1 MILPQGFF
9 ASLLFKSCKIY
20 RAIIVFFCNL
30 LLKIV
35 KVFAIIKKDNL
46 TKEGTDMEIRYEL
59 SKNLKEKPTDETK
72 LGFGHVFTDHMFIM
86 DYDTGMG
93 WHDARIV
100 PYGNIEL
107 SPAAMCLHYGQE
119 IFEGL
124 KAYRTA
130 DGKIQL
136 FRPDENFKRMNVSAE
151 RMVIPQ
157 IDEEF
162 CLKALM
168 ELLKIEKDWVPHTDG
183 TSLYIRPFII
193 SCDPYVGVRPAD
205 HYMFIIILSPSGA
218 YYSTGLN
225 PVKIYVE
232 QKYVRAVRGGTGF
245 AKTAANY
252 AISLAGQDEAHKQD
266 YEQVLWLDGVEQKYV
281 EEVGSMNIFFVID
294 GEVITP
300 LLTGSV
306 LPGITR
312 KSAIE
317 ICKKKGYKVS
327 ERRIS
332 IQEIADAYDN
342 GKLQEVFGTGTAA
355 VISPVGHLK
364 WGDKI
369 MTINDNKIGEIS
381 QMLYDT
387 LTGIQYGKL
396 PDEFGWIYKL
406 ED

>member
-1 MILPQGFF
+1 MLE
-9 ASLLFKSCKIY
+9 
-20 RAIIVFFCNL
+20 
-30 LLKIV
+30 
-35 KVFAIIKKDNL
+35 IK
-46 TKEGTDMEIRYEL
+46 YEL
-59 SKNLKEKPTDETK
+59 SENLKEKPKDETK
-72 LGFGHVFTDHMFIM
+72 LGFGHIFTDHMFVM
-86 DYDTGMG
+86 NYDEGKG
-93 WHDARIV
+93 WNNARIV
-100 PYGNIEL
+100 PFGNVEL

-130 DGKIQL
+130 DGSVQL
-136 FRPDENFKRMNVSAE
+136 FRPDENFKRMNVSAK

-162 CLKALM
+162 CLYALK
-168 ELLKIEKDWVPHTDG
+168 ELLKIEEEWVPHTEG
-183 TSLYIRPFII
+183 AALYIRPFIFAT
-193 SCDPYVGVRPAD
+193 DPYVGVKPAD
-205 HYMFIIILSPSGA
+205 HYLFMIILSPSGA

-232 QKYVRAVRGGTGF
+232 SKYVRAVRGGTGF

-252 AISLAGQDEAHKQD
+252 AISLAGQEEAHQQD
-266 YEQVLWLDGVEQKYV
+266 YEQVLWLDGVEQRYV

-294 GEVITP
+294 GEVVTP

-317 ICKKKGYKVS
+317 ICKKKGLKVS
-327 ERRIS
+327 ERKIA
-332 IQEIADAYDN
+332 IDEIAKAYDE
-342 GKLQEVFGTGTAA
+342 GKLDEVFGTGTAA

-369 MTINDNKIGEIS
+369 MTINDNKIGKIS

-387 LTGIQYGKL
+387 MTGMQWGKI
-396 PDEFGWIYKL
+396 PDEFGWIVPL
-406 ED
+406 PD

>member
-1 MILPQGFF
+1 MEI
-9 ASLLFKSCKIY
+9 
-20 RAIIVFFCNL
+20 
-30 LLKIV
+30 
-35 KVFAIIKKDNL
+35 KVEL
-46 TKEGTDMEIRYEL
+46 TKTP
-59 SKNLKEKPTDETK
+59 KEKPADESN

-86 DYDTGMG
+86 DYETGKG
-93 WHDARIV
+93 WHNARVV
-100 PYGNIEL
+100 PYQDLVL
-107 SPAAMCLHYGQE
+107 SPASMCLHYGQE

-130 DGKIQL
+130 EGKVQL
-136 FRPDENFKRMNVSAE
+136 FRPDENFKRMNVSNE

-157 IDEEF
+157 INEDDAMEG
-162 CLKALM
+162 LM
-168 ELLKIEKDWVPHTDG
+168 TLLNIEKDWVPHTEG

-193 SCDPYVGVRPAD
+193 AVDPYLGVRPAD
-205 HYMFIIILSPSGA
+205 KYMFIIILSPSGL

-232 QKYVRAVRGGTGF
+232 SKYVRAVRGGTGF

-266 YEQVLWLDGVEQKYV
+266 YEQVLWLDGVEQKYI

-300 LLTGSV
+300 KLTGSV

-317 ICKKKGYKVS
+317 VCRSRGYKVT
-327 ERRIS
+327 ERRLS
-332 IQEIADAYDN
+332 IQEVADAYDA
-342 GKLQEVFGTGTAA
+342 GKLDEVFGTGTAA

-364 WGDKI
+364 WNDKI
-369 MTINDNKIGEIS
+369 MEINDNKIGKIS

-387 LTGIQYGKL
+387 MTGIQWGKL
-396 PDEFGWIYKL
+396 PDEFGWIREVK
-406 ED
+406 

>member
-1 MILPQGFF
+1 MDI
-9 ASLLFKSCKIY
+9 KIE
-20 RAIIVFFCNL
+20 
-30 LLKIV
+30 
-35 KVFAIIKKDNL
+35 L
-46 TKEGTDMEIRYEL
+46 TKTP
-59 SKNLKEKPTDETK
+59 KAKPADESN

-86 DYDTGMG
+86 DYETGKG
-93 WHDARIV
+93 WHNARVV
-100 PYGNIEL
+100 PYQDLVL
-107 SPAAMCLHYGQE
+107 SPASMCLHYGQE

-130 DGKIQL
+130 EGKVQL
-136 FRPDENFKRMNVSAE
+136 FRPEENFKRMNVSNE

-157 IDEEF
+157 INEAD
-162 CLKALM
+162 ALEGLM
-168 ELLKIEKDWVPHTDG
+168 TLLNIEKDWVPHTEG

-193 SCDPYVGVRPAD
+193 AVDPYLGVKPAD
-205 HYMFIIILSPSGA
+205 KYMFIIILSPSGL

-232 QKYVRAVRGGTGF
+232 SRYVRAVRGGTGF

-300 LLTGSV
+300 QLTGSV

-317 ICKKKGYKVS
+317 VCRSKGYKVT

-332 IQEIADAYDN
+332 IQEIADAYDA
-342 GKLQEVFGTGTAA
+342 GKLNEVFGTGTAA

-364 WGDKI
+364 WNDKI
-369 MTINDNKIGEIS
+369 MEINDNKIGKIS

-387 LTGIQYGKL
+387 MTGIQWGKL
-396 PDEFGWIYKL
+396 PDEFGWIREVK
-406 ED
+406 

>member
-1 MILPQGFF
+1 MLDI
-9 ASLLFKSCKIY
+9 KIE
-20 RAIIVFFCNL
+20 
-30 LLKIV
+30 
-35 KVFAIIKKDNL
+35 L
-46 TKEGTDMEIRYEL
+46 TSTP
-59 SKNLKEKPTDETK
+59 KEKPTDETK
-72 LGFGHVFTDHMFIM
+72 LGFGHIFTDHMFVM
-86 DYDTGMG
+86 NYDTGKG

-100 PYGNIEL
+100 PYGDISL

-124 KAYRTA
+124 KAYRTK
-130 DGKIQL
+130 DGNVQL

-157 IDEEF
+157 LNEQD
-162 CLKALM
+162 CLDALM
-168 ELLKIEKDWVPHTDG
+168 KLIEIEKDWVPHTEG
-183 TSLYIRPFII
+183 AALYIRPFIFAV
-193 SCDPYVGVRPAD
+193 DPYVGVRPAD
-205 HYMFIIILSPSGA
+205 HYLFMIILSPSGA

-232 QKYVRAVRGGTGF
+232 NTYVRAVRGGTGF

-252 AISLAGQDEAHKQD
+252 AISLKGQDEAHNQD
-266 YEQVLWLDGVEQKYV
+266 YEQVLWLDGVERKYV

-300 LLTGSV
+300 ELTGSV

-317 ICKKKGYKVS
+317 VCRSKGYKVT
-327 ERRIS
+327 ERRIT
-332 IQEIADAYDN
+332 IQEIADAYDA
-342 GKLQEVFGTGTAA
+342 GKLDEVFGTGTAA

-369 MTINDNKIGEIS
+369 MTINNNEIGPIS

-387 LTGIQYGKL
+387 MTGIQWGKIE
-396 PDEFGWIYKL
+396 DKFGWIFPVK
-406 ED
+406 

>member
-1 MILPQGFF
+1 
-9 ASLLFKSCKIY
+9 
-20 RAIIVFFCNL
+20 
-30 LLKIV
+30 
-35 KVFAIIKKDNL
+35 
-46 TKEGTDMEIRYEL
+46 MEIRYEL
-59 SKNLKEKPTDETK
+59 TKTPKAKPQDETK
-72 LGFGHVFTDHMFIM
+72 LGFGHIFTDHMFVM

-100 PYGNIEL
+100 PFGEISL

-130 DGKIQL
+130 DGSVQL

-151 RMVIPQ
+151 RMVIPA

-168 ELLKIEKDWVPHTDG
+168 ELLKVEKDWVPHTDG
-183 TSLYIRPFII
+183 ASLYIRPFIFA
-193 SCDPYVGVRPAD
+193 CDPYVGVRPAD
-205 HYMFIIILSPSGA
+205 HYMFMIILSPSGA

-266 YEQVLWLDGVEQKYV
+266 YEQVLWLDGVEQKYI

-294 GEVITP
+294 NEVITP

-312 KSAIE
+312 KSALE
-317 ICKKKGYKVS
+317 ICKKKGYKVC
-327 ERRIS
+327 ERRIT
-332 IQEIADAYDN
+332 IEEVAKAYDE

-364 WGDKI
+364 WGDKV

-387 LTGIQYGKL
+387 MTGIQYGKL
-396 PDEFGWIYKL
+396 ADEYGWIYKV

>member
-1 MILPQGFF
+1 MDIR
-9 ASLLFKSCKIY
+9 IE
-20 RAIIVFFCNL
+20 
-30 LLKIV
+30 
-35 KVFAIIKKDNL
+35 L
-46 TKEGTDMEIRYEL
+46 TDTPKA
-59 SKNLKEKPTDETK
+59 KPTDESN

-86 DYDTGMG
+86 DYETGKG
-93 WHDARIV
+93 WHNARII
-100 PYGNIEL
+100 PYQDLVL
-107 SPAAMCLHYGQE
+107 SPASMCLHYGQE

-130 DGKIQL
+130 EGKVQL
-136 FRPDENFKRMNVSAE
+136 FRPEENFKRMNVSNE

-157 IDEEF
+157 INEKD
-162 CLKALM
+162 ALEGLM
-168 ELLKIEKDWVPHTDG
+168 KLLSIEKDWVPHTEG

-193 SCDPYVGVRPAD
+193 AVDPYLGVKPAD
-205 HYMFIIILSPSGA
+205 RYMFIIILSPSGL

-232 QKYVRAVRGGTGF
+232 SRYVRAVRGGTGF

-300 LLTGSV
+300 ELTGSV

-317 ICKKKGYKVS
+317 VCRKMGYKVT
-327 ERRIS
+327 ERKIS
-332 IQEIADAYDN
+332 IQEIAQAYDA
-342 GKLQEVFGTGTAA
+342 GKLEEVFGTGTAA

-364 WGDKI
+364 WNDKI
-369 MTINDNKIGEIS
+369 MEINNNEIGKIS

-387 LTGIQYGKL
+387 MTGIQWGKL
-396 PDEFGWIYKL
+396 PDEFGWICEVK
-406 ED
+406 

>member
-1 MILPQGFF
+1 M
-9 ASLLFKSCKIY
+9 
-20 RAIIVFFCNL
+20 
-30 LLKIV
+30 
-35 KVFAIIKKDNL
+35 
-46 TKEGTDMEIRYEL
+46 MEIRYEL
-59 SKNLKEKPTDETK
+59 TKTPKAKPADETK
-72 LGFGHVFTDHMFIM
+72 LGFGRVFTDHMFVM

-100 PYGNIEL
+100 PFGDISL

-130 DGKIQL
+130 DGEIQL
-136 FRPDENFKRMNVSAE
+136 FRPEENFKRLNLSAD
-151 RMVIPQ
+151 RMVIPRV
-157 IDEEF
+157 DEEF
-162 CLKALM
+162 CVEAVK
-168 ELLKIEKDWVPHTDG
+168 ELVKVEKDWVPHTDG
-183 TSLYIRPFII
+183 ASLYIRPFIFA
-193 SCDPYVGVRPAD
+193 CDPFVGVKPAD
-205 HYMFIIILSPSGA
+205 HYMFMIILSPSGA

-252 AISLAGQDEAHKQD
+252 AISLKGQDEAHQQN
-266 YEQVLWLDGVEQKYV
+266 YEQVLWLDGVEQKYI
-281 EEVGSMNIFFVID
+281 EEVGAMNIFFVID
-294 GEVITP
+294 NEVITP
-300 LLTGSV
+300 ELVGTV

-317 ICKKKGYKVS
+317 ICKSKGYKVS
-327 ERRIS
+327 ERRIT
-332 IQEIADAYDN
+332 IEEIAKAYDE
-342 GKLQEVFGTGTAA
+342 GKVQEVFGTGTAA

-387 LTGIQYGKL
+387 MTGIQYGKL
-396 PDEFGWIYKL
+396 EDKFGWITKID
-406 ED
+406 E